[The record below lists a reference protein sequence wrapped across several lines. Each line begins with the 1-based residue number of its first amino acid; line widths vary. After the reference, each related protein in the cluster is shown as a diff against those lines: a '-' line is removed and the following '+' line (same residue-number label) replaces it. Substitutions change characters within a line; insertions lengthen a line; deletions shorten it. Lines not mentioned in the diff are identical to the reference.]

1 MRILD
6 YGTPRALRR
15 SAGQTPLAS
24 VLLRLAMFLG
34 VSVAVYILIWLVAVV
49 FVSRLVRIPF

>member
-6 YGTPRALRR
+6 YGTPRGLQRHT
-15 SAGQTPLAS
+15 GPTPVGS
-24 VLLRLAMFLG
+24 VLMRLGLFLG
-34 VSVAVYILIWLVAVV
+34 VSVAVYVFIWLVAVF